1 MISAKNS
8 IRNYLGYNGIDNC
21 QRTLDQTLL
30 WDDEMLEHTHDF
42 IQWWF
47 PLDEPSAFNSHAPVV
62 SRAEFEELGGGKRV
76 KAGVERT
83 IHRMFR
89 FYGLCR
95 DLSGLIEK
103 SDDWDRRSQNWASRQ
118 SHNDLRITRILK
130 SLCLLGYRADAEAL
144 LVALEEIIKKERDQ
158 SDQVPLGF
166 WREALL

>member
-62 SRAEFEELGGGKRV
+62 SRAEFEELGGGQACKSRGGAHYSSHV
-76 KAGVERT
+76 S
-83 IHRMFR
+83 FLR
-89 FYGLCR
+89 FV
-95 DLSGLIEK
+95 SGPVRF
-103 SDDWDRRSQNWASRQ
+103 DREIGR
-118 SHNDLRITRILK
+118 
-130 SLCLLGYRADAEAL
+130 LG
-144 LVALEEIIKKERDQ
+144 
-158 SDQVPLGF
+158 ST
-166 WREALL
+166 